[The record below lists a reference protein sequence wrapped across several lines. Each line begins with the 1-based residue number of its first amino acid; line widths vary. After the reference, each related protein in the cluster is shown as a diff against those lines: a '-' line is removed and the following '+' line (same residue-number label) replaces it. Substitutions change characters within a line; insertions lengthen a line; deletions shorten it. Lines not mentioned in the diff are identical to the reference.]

1 MARENNK
8 EFKIKHTGNQG
19 SLFGPPPNN
28 TSIDDRPENSQLETI
43 SFN

>member
-8 EFKIKHTGNQG
+8 EFKIKHSGNQG
-19 SLFGPPPNN
+19 SLFGPPPN
-28 TSIDDRPENSQLETI
+28 TSIDARPENSHLDTI